1 SESPGKISAT
11 PITDGDGEANDSCR
25 RIDTNG
31 IAKLTDSRW
40 KDPAITANT
49 NQTTSVGDQ
58 KWKGTSV
65 KEREAKDIGALKI
78 SPKRREYAF
87 CKDPPMGYNDEMG
100 WVNPEFHTQSPT
112 LLCHE
117 SGLQEVPIKK
127 ASFSVFSPS
136 PTSTNLLSKPEVRK
150 SRASK
155 KLFKKKTGGT
165 KLSCGTKNGESTQSR
180 GNIQYDESLMHID
193 TFAGANRHHEESLM
207 QIDISAGSKR
217 KTSSSGE

>member
-1 SESPGKISAT
+1 
-11 PITDGDGEANDSCR
+11 NDSCR

-100 WVNPEFHTQSPT
+100 W
-112 LLCHE
+112 

-193 TFAGANRHHEESLM
+193 TF
-207 QIDISAGSKR
+207 
-217 KTSSSGE
+217 